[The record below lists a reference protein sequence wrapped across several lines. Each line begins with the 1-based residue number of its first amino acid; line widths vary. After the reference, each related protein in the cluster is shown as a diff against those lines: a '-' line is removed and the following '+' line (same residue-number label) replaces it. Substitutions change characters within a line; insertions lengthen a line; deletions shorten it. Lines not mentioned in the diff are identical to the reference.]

1 MLPVNI
7 VSTLPPTPTPTPSDS
22 TFSSAPPSSTTSS
35 PRSSCA
41 DSLPLEDNDLR
52 QAPPLTLARRDSA
65 SPDAA
70 ASTSAS
76 VSTSSSSGLGFNYEG
91 DSTASNS
98 SDSYDSGNEATT
110 LANSS
115 SATARTSPSSRRYH
129 HAPPSATST
138 AADHVASFAAL
149 SRQGSSSYMGS
160 AHPSLETGTPRLD
173 APGYL
178 YGSPNLNRAAALQ
191 HYAHAHWTDEGNYFS
206 AVTSRAHSPGPDMD
220 AFPSHR
226 VISQNRSR
234 GPSGATTPVHEDK
247 ESINYN
253 THHHQTSLLLSE
265 WAGTIKADG
274 SPVLSSQKKRR
285 SGWWGRRSSDAR
297 RKNSVSARSSY
308 SSVATPPSH
317 SPNASLLPT
326 STSKAN
332 RNRTCLSA
340 FGAALLRQT
349 WVPTQPLTILF
360 ALVLIGCFVASLTT
374 FLVTILRGDREPLP
388 YRQYIQE
395 ARPFP
400 HDLCDS
406 LKPVSVFVG
415 IFSVSAAADRRNII
429 RQTSARLTKPI
440 DPRTGGPSTDVQVKF
455 ILGRPP
461 KKWAKRIAL
470 EMEMYNDVVVLDI
483 DENMNR
489 GKTWK
494 YFEWAAENATVPVYY
509 RTGKGSKTQIGV
521 GFKKVDY
528 VAKSDDDAFINLSEL
543 ERHLRVSPRE
553 KTYWGY
559 LIRNLFMAGELYA
572 VSQDLVQYVATYAP
586 IRQHTFG
593 AEDQRFAKWMR
604 MHPNASTINWVSERV
619 WIYDFPKAPTVYA
632 HGFLF
637 PDEFERIRLEGR
649 RGISEE
655 ERIKRGGELSQAYS
669 TVTKWRQEYV
679 PPVKGLSMEEQVE
692 ALVEGGGRW
701 SHQGWRSDNGRGP
714 EAVRWDAVVFQKDD
728 TRLVD
733 SRMDRLGAAPDLN
746 ATGVKAGVPDATQV
760 LPSVRTTKFAKDLF
774 RDPEGVAAVQ
784 KSAKR
789 SLVKRGL
796 DVDDGAHSVDVEIHN
811 SVIPDV
817 DWLAETMVLSPPASQ
832 TSGGAT
838 APSGSTVNSSSPSSP
853 SAPSAPADADTTAT
867 VTSADPAD
875 DPRNE
880 PTEQIR
886 IGGHHY
892 IIPSEHRLVPPPT
905 HRFDA
910 AAVSTRQKRMLGRAH
925 GGTVAVH
932 YIKYNE
938 WFYETAL
945 ALLGREKM
953 WDHGYDTAAMASFG
967 DVTSSEMSSV
977 ASVEVSR
984 LPVWTGAGLVEQVES
999 YWGGARMY
1007 GSPIVGDDGSIVEG
1021 RPAEPRREVVQNLP
1035 DSTMASFGGRR
1046 TTSAVSFAVALEEGV
1061 EAKIGG
1067 DVHEPSAVLEVK
1079 MSEEPTSSSPPTA
1092 SSELV
1097 DNVLVLRE
1105 R

>member
-1 MLPVNI
+1 MLPVHI
-7 VSTLPPTPTPTPSDS
+7 VSTLPPTPAPTPSDS

-41 DSLPLEDNDLR
+41 DSLPLEDDEVR
-52 QAPPLTLARRDSA
+52 QAPPLALGRRDSA

-70 ASTSAS
+70 ASTS
-76 VSTSSSSGLGFNYEG
+76 SSSGRGFNYEG

-98 SDSYDSGNEATT
+98 SDSYDSGNEAT
-110 LANSS
+110 LADLS
-115 SATARTSPSSRRYH
+115 SATARISPSSRRH
-129 HAPPSATST
+129 HHSPASATST

-149 SRQGSSSYMGS
+149 SRQGSSSYMSS
-160 AHPSLETGTPRLD
+160 AHVSSGIGIPRLG

-191 HYAHAHWTDEGNYFS
+191 HYAHAHLADDGNFFS
-206 AVTSRAHSPGPDMD
+206 AATSRAHSPGPDAD
-220 AFPSHR
+220 VFPSHR
-226 VISQNRSR
+226 VIARNRSR
-234 GPSGATTPVHEDK
+234 GPSGATTPVNEDK
-247 ESINYN
+247 ESMNYN

-265 WAGTIKADG
+265 WAGSLKADG
-274 SPVLSSQKKRR
+274 SPVLGSQKKRR
-285 SGWWGRRSSDAR
+285 SGWWGRSSDTR
-297 RKNSVSARSSY
+297 RKSSVSGRPSY
-308 SSVATPPSH
+308 SSVATSPSH

-326 STSKAN
+326 STLKAN
-332 RNRTCLSA
+332 RNRSCLSA
-340 FGAALLRQT
+340 FGAALLRQP

-395 ARPFP
+395 SRPFP

-415 IFSVSAAADRRNII
+415 IFSVAAAADRRNII
-429 RQTSARLTKPI
+429 RQTSAKLTKPI
-440 DPRTGGPSTDVQVKF
+440 DPRTGRPSTDVQVKF

-461 KKWAKRIAL
+461 RNWAKRIAL

-494 YFEWAAENATVPVYY
+494 FFEWAAENATVPVYY
-509 RTGKGSKTQIGV
+509 RTGEGENTQVGV

-637 PDEFERIRLEGR
+637 PDEVERIRLEGR
-649 RGISEE
+649 RGIREE

-701 SHQGWRSDNGRGP
+701 AHQGWRSDNGRGP
-714 EAVRWDAVVFQKDD
+714 DAVRWDAVVFQKDD

-733 SRMDRLGAAPDLN
+733 SRLERLGAAPDSA
-746 ATGVKAGVPDATQV
+746 ATGVKAGVPDSTQV

-784 KSAKR
+784 NSAKR
-789 SLVKRGL
+789 SLAKRGF
-796 DVDDGAHSVDVEIHN
+796 DIDDDAHSVEVEIHN
-811 SVIPDV
+811 SVIPDP
-817 DWLAETMVLSPPASQ
+817 DSPAEPMIPSPPASQ
-832 TSGGAT
+832 TRSGAT
-838 APSGSTVNSSSPSSP
+838 TPSGSNANSSSPSST
-853 SAPSAPADADTTAT
+853 SAPCAPVDPDSTAPM
-867 VTSADPAD
+867 TSTEPAA
-875 DPRNE
+875 PSRNE

-892 IIPSEHRLVPPPT
+892 IIPSQHRLVPPPT
-905 HRFDA
+905 LRFDA
-910 AAVSTRQKRMLGRAH
+910 AAVSTRQKRMLGRPH

-953 WDHGYDTAAMASFG
+953 WDSGYDTAAMATFG
-967 DVTSSEMSSV
+967 DVSISGMSSV
-977 ASVEVSR
+977 ASIEVSR
-984 LPVWTGAGLVEQVES
+984 LPVWTGSGSVEQVES
-999 YWGGARMY
+999 YWGSARMY
-1007 GSPIVGDDGSIVEG
+1007 GSPIVRDDGSIVEG

-1035 DSTMASFGGRR
+1035 DSTMARFGVRR
-1046 TTSAVSFAVALEEGV
+1046 TASAPSFALALEEGV

-1067 DVHEPSAVLEVK
+1067 DVKEPSAVLEVK
-1079 MSEEPTSSSPPTA
+1079 LIEEPSPSSPITA
-1092 SSELV
+1092 SSKLV
-1097 DNVLVLRE
+1097 ENPLVLQE
-1105 R
+1105 E